1 MLEDAKGTNCQS
13 SNFCKAV
20 GVLAQS
26 KSPSPARNSLLSDYN
41 VNLVSNAIDLV
52 DYGREPTELD
62 YAHMIQ
68 SFQRFLFE
76 HLIFE
81 GNDPSSNLIIV
92 KGSSYEHNQPNPPPA
107 PITQLVGIDAKNAV
121 TCLHCGATRSKDNM
135 IHIVD
140 LIYPR
145 TVRMNLPPFA
155 LTGFNLNFC
164 RFFPTTPYHML
175 ISPLSSETPS
185 FVK

>member
-1 MLEDAKGTNCQS
+1 M
-13 SNFCKAV
+13 
-20 GVLAQS
+20 
-26 KSPSPARNSLLSDYN
+26 
-41 VNLVSNAIDLV
+41 SNAIDLV

-81 GNDPSSNLIIV
+81 GNDPSANPIIV
-92 KGSSYEHNQPNPPPA
+92 KGSSYELNQPQPPPA
-107 PITQLVGIDAKNAV
+107 PIAQLIGIDAKNVV

-135 IHIVD
+135 THIVD

-145 TVRMNLPPFA
+145 TVRVPSLPF
-155 LTGFNLNFC
+155 
-164 RFFPTTPYHML
+164 
-175 ISPLSSETPS
+175 
-185 FVK
+185 